1 MFRRPVFVIVAALVL
16 GAAAAVIAQNDM
28 SKVEIKTT
36 DVAPG
41 ISMLKGAGGNIGVLS
56 GPDGVV
62 LIDDQFAPLS
72 DKIKAAV
79 TKISDKPLRF
89 ILNTHWHGDHSGG
102 NENFAKMGVSI
113 IAQDNSRARMMVPY
127 SNPVF
132 GWKADPSPAIAL
144 PVITFNDSLS
154 FHLDGQDVTCFHVKN
169 AHTDGDV
176 MVWFPQAN
184 VFHAGDCLFI
194 GQFPIIDV
202 GSGGTLDGMIAA
214 AEKIMAVVKP
224 DTKIIS
230 GHSPICTRDDVQG
243 AHDMLV
249 DVRGRVKKLLAQGQT
264 LDQIIAAKPLA
275 DLQDKWGKG
284 YVTAD
289 LMLKAAVYDL
299 SRK

>member
-154 FHLDGQDVTCFHVKN
+154 FHLDGQDVVCFHVKN

-224 DTKIIS
+224 DTKIMS
-230 GHSPICTRDDVQG
+230 GHSPICTRDDVQA

-249 DVRGRVKKLLAQGQT
+249 DVRGRVKKLVAQGQT

-275 DLQDKWGKG
+275 DLQDKYGKG

-289 LMLKAAVYDL
+289 IMLKQAFYDL

>member
-36 DVAPG
+36 EVAPG

-224 DTKIIS
+224 DTKIMS

>member
-1 MFRRPVFVIVAALVL
+1 MLRRPVIMIAAAIAL
-16 GAAAAVIAQNDM
+16 GAAAAVVAQNDM

-41 ISMLKGAGGNIGVLS
+41 IAMLKGAGGNIGVFS

-62 LIDDQFAPLS
+62 LVDDQYAPLS

-79 TKISDKPLRF
+79 TKISDKPLRY
-89 ILNTHWHGDHSGG
+89 ILNTHWHGDHTGG
-102 NENFAKMGVSI
+102 NENFARMGVTI
-113 IAQDNSRARMMVPY
+113 IAQDNARARMMVPY
-127 SNPVF
+127 SNPVL
-132 GWKADPSPAIAL
+132 GWKADPSPTIAL
-144 PVITFNDSLS
+144 PVISFNDSLS
-154 FHLDGQDVTCFHVKN
+154 FHLNGQDVACFHVRN

-184 VFHAGDCLFI
+184 VFHAGDCLFT
-194 GQFPIIDV
+194 GQYPIIDV

-214 AEKIMAVVKP
+214 LEKILVIVKP

-230 GHSPICTRDDVQG
+230 GHSPIATKDDVQG

-249 DVRGRVKKLLAQGQT
+249 DVRGRVKKLLASGQT
-264 LDQIIAAKPLA
+264 LEQIQAAKPLA
-275 DLQDKWGKG
+275 DLEGKWGKG
-284 YVTAD
+284 YITAD
-289 LMLKAAVYDL
+289 LMLKTAVYDL

>member
-41 ISMLKGAGGNIGVLS
+41 IAMLKGAGGNIGVLS

-79 TKISDKPLRF
+79 AKISDKPLRF

-289 LMLKAAVYDL
+289 IMLKQAVYDL